1 MSNELKNR
9 FEDFE
14 QTPPIESW
22 SKIKS
27 QLPKPKFNWLAF
39 FTIAGAVILVAGVTT
54 IMLSPDQNTN
64 NQIIIDQTSIVSNVS
79 KINQP
84 TNNVDRTNDIQ
95 KNDIQIESKLDN
107 STDNIAKQSNNINQI
122 SSNTIIPENKIQHKE
137 APKASSNNI
146 ISNVVTPKNATI
158 IIDQSTQE
166 QESIEDKLSEIIVD
180 DTISSRRELFIP
192 NAFTPNEAENN
203 VFKPEYTKV
212 KNYQMMIFNR
222 SGLLLFTSN
231 DIRLGWNGYF
241 KGRLC
246 DLGAYVYVIKF
257 ENLKGKS
264 FIQKG
269 IVNLI
274 R

>member
-14 QTPPIESW
+14 QTPPKEAW
-22 SKIKS
+22 GKIKS

-54 IMLSPDQNTN
+54 IMLSPDQNIN
-64 NQIIIDQTSIVSNVS
+64 NQHFIAKTPNVS
-79 KINQP
+79 KVSENKQN
-84 TNNVDRTNDIQ
+84 TNNVD
-95 KNDIQIESKLDN
+95 KNNIVQNNVNQIESKLDN
-107 STDNIAKQSNNINQI
+107 STDNIEKQSNNTIQINSNANI
-122 SSNTIIPENKIQHKE
+122 SENKVQHKE
-137 APKASSNNI
+137 VPNPSSSI
-146 ISNVVTPKNATI
+146 INSNVVASKNTPINI
-158 IIDQSTQE
+158 NQSTPQKE
-166 QESIEDKLSEIIVD
+166 LIEDKLSEIIVD
-180 DTISSRRELFIP
+180 DTISSRRELYIP

-203 VFKPEYTKV
+203 VFKPAYTKV

-222 SGLLLFTSN
+222 SGVLLFTSN

-264 FIQKG
+264 FNQKG